1 MQGRQSG
8 IKSVG
13 AQRGGAGNFGVFLP
27 RNGEKIEANSG
38 RGRKSVG
45 ARAPTAPTSLTPL
58 AINNVCTRVHTTV
71 DFSSNGDF

>member
-1 MQGRQSG
+1 MYYVQGRQSG

-58 AINNVCTRVHTTV
+58 RIGMPTYLVHNVIRRL
-71 DFSSNGDF
+71 

>member
-1 MQGRQSG
+1 MINGQGRQSG

-58 AINNVCTRVHTTV
+58 TILLHKSTKFILSR
-71 DFSSNGDF
+71 